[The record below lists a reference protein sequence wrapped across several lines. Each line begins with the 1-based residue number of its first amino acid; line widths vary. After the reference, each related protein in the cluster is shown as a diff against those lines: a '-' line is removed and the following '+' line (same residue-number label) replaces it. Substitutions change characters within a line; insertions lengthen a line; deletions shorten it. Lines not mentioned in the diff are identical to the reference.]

1 MALVSSGFG
10 FVGGLAI
17 DKHWGSTRSRGILFG
32 LCLLA
37 FPLGFGLFAVLAFT
51 PWGWDSE
58 FLRVIFVALG
68 WGGGLILH
76 AETCELTLEPEI
88 APVGGWVA
96 TSSSTS
102 LIPSPKLK
110 SKPKPKPMWEFLLVL
125 GLVVTVMLLWLKP
138 APVVTVL
145 PVTAPIIRAGNRH
158 GYSTHGQAC
167 NPEAT

>member
-1 MALVSSGFG
+1 LVSSGFG

-37 FPLGFGLFAVLAFT
+37 FPLGFGLFAGLGLT

-58 FLRVIFVALG
+58 FLRVIFLALG

-76 AETCELTLEPEI
+76 AETCEQTLEPEI
-88 APVGGWVA
+88 ALVGGWIA

-102 LIPSPKLK
+102 LIPSPKA
-110 SKPKPKPMWEFLLVL
+110 KPKPKPLWEFLLIM
-125 GLVVTVMLLWLKP
+125 GLVVTVCCFGLGPQRLRQP
-138 APVVTVL
+138 SP
-145 PVTAPIIRAGNRH
+145 
-158 GYSTHGQAC
+158 
-167 NPEAT
+167 